1 MNQSRSNVARM
12 KEVLKS
18 WQGWAVTIV
27 ATYEVSVT
35 IGSVSDTLVWLEE
48 PCYEEMKE
56 TVVNIDSIS
65 SVTRRK

>member
-1 MNQSRSNVARM
+1 MKEARM

-18 WQGWAVTIV
+18 WQGWEVTIV
-27 ATYEVSVT
+27 ATYEVSGT
-35 IGSVSDTLVWLEE
+35 IVAVSDTLVWLEE
-48 PCYEEMKE
+48 PYYEEMKE